1 MAPLALPA
9 IIQGVAGIGQLL
21 GGAIGTM
28 GTKRPEYQ
36 IPDALK
42 QSLALAK
49 INFQDPNMPGY
60 TQAKEVIDLQTANL
74 IRGAVDSGNAQ
85 QSIQQI
91 AEAARLGSSDLARMN
106 AEDQRRDQDQLN
118 QILGKV
124 AEAEDMQF
132 QINEFGKFQD
142 QSQRFADIFG
152 AGLENVFGAAD
163 KGAMLGLLGGGG
175 GAAGGAAGAMG
186 MIGASA
192 GKSAS
197 NPIGSLN
204 SMLGSGST
212 EQLTKLLNVLT
223 AARSAK
229 KRG

>member
-28 GTKRPEYQ
+28 GTKRPEYE

-74 IRGAVDSGNAQ
+74 IRGAQESGNAQ

-163 KGAMLGLLGGGG
+163 KGAMLGLLGGG
-175 GAAGGAAGAMG
+175 AAGGAAGAMG

-204 SMLGSGST
+204 SLLGSGST

-223 AARSAK
+223 VAK
-229 KRG
+229 NVRKKGK

>member
-28 GTKRPEYQ
+28 GTKRPEYE

-74 IRGAVDSGNAQ
+74 IRGAQEAGNAQ

-91 AEAARLGSSDLARMN
+91 AEAARIGSSDLARMN
-106 AEDQRRDQDQLN
+106 AEDQRRDQSELN
-118 QILGKV
+118 QVLGKV

-175 GAAGGAAGAMG
+175 AAGGAGGIMG
-186 MIGASA
+186 MMGASA

-204 SMLGSGST
+204 SLLGSGST

-223 AARSAK
+223 AARSARK
-229 KRG
+229 KGK